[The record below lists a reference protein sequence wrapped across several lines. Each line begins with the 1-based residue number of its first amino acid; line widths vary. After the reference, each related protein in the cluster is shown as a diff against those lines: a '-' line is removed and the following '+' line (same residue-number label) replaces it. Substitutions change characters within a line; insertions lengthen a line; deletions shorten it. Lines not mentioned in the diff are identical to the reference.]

1 MKQLGRT
8 KPSNAWWKSACANS
22 DTSRVRHYLTA
33 WILLLDIYTQSM
45 ETLESV
51 SRVGRERLYP
61 SLTNPHWLVLR
72 KRRQIFQKWMER
84 ANGRELE
91 VLDLGGRIQ
100 PYRPLLEGR
109 LHRYVALDVRA
120 TPLVNILARG
130 EQMPLAPGKF
140 DLVICTQVFEYVSD
154 PALVTAE
161 IHRVLK
167 PGGGLLLSAPA
178 MGIRD
183 AEEDGWRFLP
193 AAWKH
198 LLREFSEFE
207 IVPEGGNIGGFFRM
221 VNAFLN
227 AFLRY
232 RLLQT
237 LFRFTLC
244 PILNLSGDLLDRIGS
259 NRSDY
264 FSTNYSVWA
273 RK

>member
-1 MKQLGRT
+1 
-8 KPSNAWWKSACANS
+8 
-22 DTSRVRHYLTA
+22 
-33 WILLLDIYTQSM
+33 M

-61 SLTNPHWLVLR
+61 SITNPHWLVLR
-72 KRRQIFQKWMER
+72 RRRQIFQKWIER

-100 PYRPLLEGR
+100 PYRALLDGR
-109 LHRYVALDVRA
+109 LRQYVAIDMRA
-120 TPLVNILARG
+120 TPLVNIVGRG
-130 EQMPLAPGKF
+130 EQIPLAAEKF
-140 DLVICTQVFEYVSD
+140 DLVICTQVFQYISD
-154 PALVTAE
+154 PALVVAE

-167 PGGGLLLSAPA
+167 RGGSLLLSAPA
-178 MGIRD
+178 IAIRD

-198 LLREFSEFE
+198 LLRNFSELE
-207 IVPEGGNIGGFFRM
+207 IVSEGGNVGSFFRM
-221 VNAFLN
+221 VNASLN

-232 RLLQT
+232 RPLQIV
-237 LFRFTLC
+237 FRHTLC
-244 PILNLSGDLLDRIGS
+244 PLLNVCGDLMDRIAP